1 LFTIHTRWEVIELNE
16 RSEDGERMFRDVYFL
31 VAQNEDGFQFQSAR
45 SFQGWDIQQVRRDCA
60 QFEKEVSADLYWAD
74 PSLSQMRKNEA
85 FFEIR
90 PAYGSEAYQR
100 GNCEQELID
109 LERREDG

>member
-1 LFTIHTRWEVIELNE
+1 MFTIHTRWEVIELNE

-85 FFEIR
+85 FR
-90 PAYGSEAYQR
+90 
-100 GNCEQELID
+100 
-109 LERREDG
+109 